1 LLLIFSG
8 ANVDLNILPNWM
20 QAISNVLPL
29 TRGIASARA
38 LIAGADVQAILP
50 LLAQELGIGM
60 AYGLLGY
67 FLFQW
72 VEISAKRR
80 GTLETI

>member
-1 LLLIFSG
+1 L
-8 ANVDLNILPNWM
+8 V
-20 QAISNVLPL
+20 
-29 TRGIASARA
+29 
-38 LIAGADVQAILP
+38 
-50 LLAQELGIGM
+50 
-60 AYGLLGY
+60 YGLLGY